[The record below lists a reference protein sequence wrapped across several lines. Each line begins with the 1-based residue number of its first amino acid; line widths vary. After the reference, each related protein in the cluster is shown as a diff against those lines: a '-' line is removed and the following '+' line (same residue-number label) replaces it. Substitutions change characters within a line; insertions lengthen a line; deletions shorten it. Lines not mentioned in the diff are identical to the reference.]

1 MKGGTPPQLIFC
13 KVIILCQAIL
23 FDLDGVL
30 VSSTASVERVWR
42 KWAEKYQLDPEYV
55 IEMAHGRRTVETV
68 RAAMPMMRAEQAKLE
83 AEKLESAEVNDK
95 EGIVAI
101 PGAVELLR
109 SLPVDRYTV
118 VTSGTRALATARMG
132 YAGIPAPKAFVTADD
147 VVNGKPDPEPYRKGA
162 MILGFSAEDCVVFE
176 DTPAG
181 IEAGKSAGMRV
192 IALTTTYPASHLIKA
207 DAVLDSFAV
216 LRVSFTGSLRLEL
229 P

>member
-1 MKGGTPPQLIFC
+1 
-13 KVIILCQAIL
+13 
-23 FDLDGVL
+23 
-30 VSSTASVERVWR
+30 
-42 KWAEKYQLDPEYV
+42 
-55 IEMAHGRRTVETV
+55 MAHGRRTVETV